1 MVTVIPPSKIRPTND
16 VARSSRPRFPELCRF
31 ATSVCQ
37 PKIRPIGIARW
48 LSRLAHS
55 HGVPCD
61 LKVDAAVQSTVSCVE
76 KILMA
81 AARLRREDFIE

>member
-1 MVTVIPPSKIRPTND
+1 MALVL
-16 VARSSRPRFPELCRF
+16 FPELCRF

-76 KILMA
+76 KLLMA